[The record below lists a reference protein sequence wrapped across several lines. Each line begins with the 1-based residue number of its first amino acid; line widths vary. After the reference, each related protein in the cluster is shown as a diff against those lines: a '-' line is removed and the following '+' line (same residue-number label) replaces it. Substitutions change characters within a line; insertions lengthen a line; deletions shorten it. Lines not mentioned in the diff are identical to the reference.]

1 LFELLS
7 ALCYQT
13 SMMKDFFKVT
23 ELSKVLAFVTDFPP
37 VRSETVPL
45 SSANG
50 RILAENLI
58 SDVNLPE
65 FRRSTMDGFA
75 VQAASTFGATEGNPA
90 YLAVKGAVN
99 MGERPDFS
107 IGPGEAAK
115 ISTGGM
121 LPEGADGVIMI
132 EHTAIIDEQ
141 TIEAYRSA
149 APGQHVIEAGEDFK
163 KDAKI
168 LLAGRQIR
176 PQEVGLLAAFGKT
189 SVKVYKK
196 PIIGILSTGDEIVP
210 IDQAPGPG
218 EIRDI
223 NTYTLS
229 GQVQEAGGISLP
241 YGIARDDFEDLFN
254 KCKQALAE
262 TDMVLISGG
271 SSVGT
276 RDFTIDVLSALP
288 DPSIIV
294 HGISISPGKPTILAK
309 SGSKAIWG
317 LPGHVVSAMI
327 VFSKVVRPFVEHIG
341 GVPGQAKIEPRVK
354 GRLSRNL
361 SSAQGRVDF
370 VRVRLVEEGGVVWAH
385 PVLGK
390 SGLIH
395 TMVKADGLIEIGI
408 NMEGLEKETEV
419 DVYLM

>member
-1 LFELLS
+1 
-7 ALCYQT
+7 
-13 SMMKDFFKVT
+13 MMKDFFNVT
-23 ELSKVLAFVTDFPP
+23 ELSRVIKFVADFSP
-37 VRSETVPL
+37 VESETVPI
-45 SSANG
+45 SSAKG
-50 RILAENLI
+50 RILAEDLI
-58 SDVNLPE
+58 SDIDLPD

-90 YLAVKGAVN
+90 YLMVKGAVV
-99 MGERPDFS
+99 MGEQPGFS

-121 LPEGADGVIMI
+121 LPEGADGVIMV
-132 EHTAIIDEQ
+132 EHTAVIDEQ

-149 APGQHVIEAGEDFK
+149 APGQHVIAAGEDFK
-163 KDAKI
+163 KDAII
-168 LLAGRQIR
+168 LSVGRPIR

-189 SVKVYKK
+189 RVRVYKK
-196 PIIGILSTGDEIVP
+196 PTIGIISTGDEIVP
-210 IDQAPGPG
+210 IDQTPGPG
-218 EIRDI
+218 KIRDI

-229 GQVQEAGGISLP
+229 GLVQDAGGVSLP
-241 YGIARDDFEDLFN
+241 YGIAQDDFEGLFK
-254 KCKQALAE
+254 KCEQALAE

-288 DPSIIV
+288 DPSIMV

-327 VFSKVVRPFVEHIG
+327 VFAKVVRPFIEQIG
-341 GVPGQAKIEPRVK
+341 GLAGQAKIEPKVK
-354 GRLSRNL
+354 ALLSRNL

-370 VRVRLVEEGGVVWAH
+370 IRVRLVEEGGALWAH

-395 TMVKADGLIEIGI
+395 TMVKADGLIEIGL
-408 NMEGLEKETEV
+408 NVEGLEKEAEV
-419 DVYLM
+419 EVYLM